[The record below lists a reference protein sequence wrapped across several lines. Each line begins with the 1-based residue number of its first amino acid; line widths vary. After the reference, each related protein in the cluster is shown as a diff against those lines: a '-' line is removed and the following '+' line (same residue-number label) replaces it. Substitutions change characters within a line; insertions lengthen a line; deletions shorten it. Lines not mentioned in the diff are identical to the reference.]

1 MATFIKTSDTPL
13 YGEVWV
19 SPENG
24 KEYVLIE
31 RSFPR
36 FNRMVC
42 LVQEIGQE
50 YVEYLVFP
58 YN

>member
-1 MATFIKTSDTPL
+1 MATFLNTNQTPL

-19 SPENG
+19 SPEG
-24 KEYVLIE
+24 LEYRLLE

-36 FNRMVC
+36 SNRMVC

-58 YN
+58 Y

>member
-1 MATFIKTSDTPL
+1 MATFIETTDTPL
-13 YGEVWV
+13 YGQVWV
-19 SPENG
+19 SPEG
-24 KEYVLIE
+24 LEYTLIE

-42 LVQEIGQE
+42 LVQENGQE
-50 YVEYLVFP
+50 YVEYFVFP